1 MSFYDIVM
9 LVVLLAAVLFGYWK
23 GLAWQIASVAAVVVS
38 YFVAVKFR
46 DQVAS
51 YIQAEP
57 PFNRIGAMLIIFVA
71 CSLLIWVAYAWVS
84 KSLEKAELDGFNRQ
98 MGALI
103 GGVTGIL
110 LCMVITMFS
119 VSLLGERAH
128 DSIHQSKIGP
138 YMVRGI
144 WQVSSILPD
153 ELKPHVDPHL
163 EDFKNN
169 IGHPPDGTLNNYPDY
184 NTANGQSGL
193 GPFGVNFGGDS
204 NGQNSGSFTFTPGSQ
219 QSFQGNWTNSQT
231 EQSGFTSTGEN
242 GRTQTSQGS
251 TGLPSFN
258 IEVDPNKLLPE
269 AGEWLKNKLTDPN
282 NAPNNGFPGG
292 Q

>member
-1 MSFYDIVM
+1 MSIYDIVM

-71 CSLLIWVAYAWVS
+71 CSLLIWMAYAYVS

-98 MGALI
+98 IGALV

-110 LCMVITMFS
+110 LCMIITIFS
-119 VSLLGERAH
+119 VSLLGDRAH
-128 DSIHQSKIGP
+128 DSIHHSKIGP
-138 YMVRGI
+138 YMVKGI

-153 ELKPHVDPHL
+153 ELKPHVNPHL
-163 EDFKNN
+163 EEFKNN
-169 IGHPPDGTLNNYPDY
+169 IGHSPDQPISNYPGY
-184 NTANGQSGL
+184 NTANGATGSL
-193 GPFGVNFGGDS
+193 PFGQNTT
-204 NGQNSGSFTFTPGSQ
+204 NQNSGSFTFTPGAPN
-219 QSFQGNWTNSQT
+219 SFQGNWTNSPNDQT
-231 EQSGFTSTGEN
+231 GYTRTQNN
-242 GRTQTSQGS
+242 GSTQTSQGN

-258 IEVDPNKLLPE
+258 IEVDPNKLIPQ
-269 AGEWLKNKLTDPN
+269 AGEWLKNQLNDPS
-282 NAPNNGFPGG
+282 NNGFSGG

>member
-71 CSLLIWVAYAWVS
+71 CSLLIWLAYAWVT

-119 VSLLGERAH
+119 VSLLGQRAH

-144 WQVSSILPD
+144 WQASAILPD
-153 ELKPHVDPHL
+153 ELKPHIDPHL
-163 EDFKNN
+163 EEFKNN
-169 IGHPPDGTLNNYPDY
+169 IGHPSDGPLINYPDY
-184 NTANGQSGL
+184 NTANGESGL
-193 GPFGVNFGGDS
+193 PFGANFS
-204 NGQNSGSFTFTPGSQ
+204 GQNSGSFTFTPGSQ
-219 QSFQGNWTNSQT
+219 QSFQGNWTNSPSDQT
-231 EQSGFTSTGEN
+231 ANSNTDEN
-242 GRTQTSQGS
+242 GRTQTSQNN
-251 TGLPSFN
+251 TGFPSFK
-258 IEVDPNKLLPE
+258 IEVDPNKLVPE
-269 AGEWLKNKLTDPN
+269 AGRWLKNQLTDPN
-282 NAPNNGFPGG
+282 NGFSGG